1 MHRSFDVTEIQYVF
15 GKTRLNHDRIYI
27 GNPQPPHVF
36 SLSVSGPVV
45 TIDPHVLLQKRRESE
60 EQVKDEF
67 G

>member
-1 MHRSFDVTEIQYVF
+1 MIEFTLE
-15 GKTRLNHDRIYI
+15 TL
-27 GNPQPPHVF
+27 QPPHVF